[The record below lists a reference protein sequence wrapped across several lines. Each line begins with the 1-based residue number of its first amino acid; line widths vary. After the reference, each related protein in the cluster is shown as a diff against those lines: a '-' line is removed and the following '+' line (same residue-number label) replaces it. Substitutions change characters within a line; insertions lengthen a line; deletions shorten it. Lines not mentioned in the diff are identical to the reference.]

1 MTLVRAALA
10 SRRGRI
16 LLGLLVAWLA
26 WQGWLVLAAPAK
38 IAGGFPERQ
47 RVSALISLPFAP
59 ERFHIL
65 IFQRFGRVSG
75 TDGNSVEVRNIDK
88 SQLNAIARYHWVKR
102 IEPLQPGGS

>member
-1 MTLVRAALA
+1 MKPARATLS

-16 LLGLLVAWLA
+16 LLGLLVAWLT
-26 WQGWLVLAAPAK
+26 WQGWLALHAPSK
-38 IAGGFPERQ
+38 VIGDFPDRQ
-47 RVSALISLPFAP
+47 RVNALITLPFVP

-88 SQLNAIARYHWVKR
+88 NQLNAIARYYWVKR
-102 IEPLQPGGS
+102 IEPLQLGG